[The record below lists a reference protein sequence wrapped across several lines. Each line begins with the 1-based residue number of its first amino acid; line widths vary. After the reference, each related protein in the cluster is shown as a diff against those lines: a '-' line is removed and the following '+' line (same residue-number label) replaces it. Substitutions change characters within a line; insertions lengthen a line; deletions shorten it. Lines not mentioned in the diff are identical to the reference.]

1 MKTLLL
7 DPFSGA
13 AGDMII
19 GALLGCGADISAVT
33 AAMTSVVGPPA
44 IKTTDRCGIKAI
56 RVETGAG
63 KRRATLDEVLKRLYL
78 ADAPA
83 DALSMAERV
92 FRRIHSGE
100 STVHGHHVHFHE
112 VGADDAIADV
122 VGACT
127 AFCSLGIDHVIVRP
141 VHLGQGILKGSHGNY
156 PVPSPATVA
165 ILSEGRIPVRFT
177 NVDRELCTPT
187 GAALLAEFASF
198 KPDSGEDGAILAI
211 GYGAG
216 KQNPDDRPNVLRVL
230 LCTGEPAAD
239 NTIDILETN
248 VDDATGE
255 VIAYTL
261 ERLMQE
267 GARDATA
274 SPLIMKKGRPGTMV
288 RVICRHGDS
297 DHLCG
302 ILSEELGTLGIRC
315 IPGVHRSA
323 IKRSITHVEVT
334 IGEQT
339 CTIPVKIGWKDGAAV
354 TLKAEY
360 EDTRC
365 CAETTG
371 TRYRDIARM
380 AECEVWQK
388 IQRGSL

>member
-19 GALLGCGADISAVT
+19 GALLGCGADIPAVK

-44 IKTTDRCGIKAI
+44 ITTVDRCGIKAI

-63 KRRATLDEVLKRLYL
+63 KKRATLEDVLERLCE
-78 ADAPA
+78 AEAPPE
-83 DALSMAERV
+83 ALSMAEQV
-92 FRRIHSGE
+92 FRRIHAGE
-100 STVHGHHVHFHE
+100 STVHGRHVHFHE

-127 AFCSLGIDHVIVRP
+127 AFCSLNVGNVIVRP
-141 VHLGQGILKGSHGNY
+141 VHLGRGILTGSHGKY
-156 PVPSPATVA
+156 PIPSPATVA
-165 ILSEGRIPVRFT
+165 ILSEGGIPVRFT
-177 NVDRELCTPT
+177 DAEGELCTPT
-187 GAALLAEFASF
+187 GAALLTEFASY
-198 KPDSGEDGAILAI
+198 KQGTNTEGTILSV

-216 KQNPDDRPNVLRVL
+216 KRNPEDAPNVLRAL
-230 LCTGEPAAD
+230 LYEGKPAAE
-239 NTIDILETN
+239 TTLDILETN

-274 SPLIMKKGRPGTMV
+274 SPLIMKKGRPGTMI
-288 RVICRHGDS
+288 RVICSHGES
-297 DHLCG
+297 DRFCA
-302 ILSEELGTLGIRC
+302 ILFEELGTLGVRS

-323 IKRSITHVEVT
+323 IERSITHAGVV
-334 IGEQT
+334 IGEQE
-339 CTIPVKIGWKDGAAV
+339 CMIPVKIGWKDGVAISI
-354 TLKAEY
+354 KAEY
-360 EDTRC
+360 EDTRRL
-365 CAETTG
+365 AETTG
-371 TRYRDIARM
+371 IRYRDIARM
-380 AECEVWQK
+380 AEDAVRQK
-388 IQRGSL
+388 IQRESL